1 MPKSRRNKLNKKII
15 IILNIHLLLFVVFD
29 DEKAIIIKPTS
40 VSGRLSSQNV
50 NKEIQLQ
57 LEQKQLHS
65 HKVVTLFHIADLD
78 L

>member
-29 DEKAIIIKPTS
+29 DEKAIIKSTS

>member
-29 DEKAIIIKPTS
+29 DEKAIIKPTS